1 MIRIAA
7 KTEAS
12 GKKAILFRAAA
23 ILSAL
28 AASAVIIAIIGY
40 NPFDVFAKIFKGSL
54 GSSYRFRETVNKAI
68 PLSVL
73 SLGTAVAFRMKFWNI
88 GAEGQFYMGAFAASG
103 VALAFP
109 ELPAAV
115 LLPLMFLTGML
126 AGAAFCVIPALLKI
140 RFGASETLVTLM
152 LNYIAQKFVSY
163 LQYGPW
169 KDPAAK
175 GFPKIASFSDNAI
188 LPKLFGIHIGWLI
201 TILLAVLVFV
211 FIRRTKTGYEIS
223 VIGESE
229 RTAHYAGISVKK
241 VMLIAVTI
249 SGGLCGIAGMMQAS
263 AIEHSL
269 SEQLSGGLGFT
280 AVITTWLA
288 QLNPLAVIGV
298 SFLFS
303 MLIQGGSFLQS
314 SLQIP
319 ASMAQILQ
327 GIIIFFVLG
336 SEFFLR
342 YKFVIGKPDK
352 SAGKVGAGTAGG
364 SAGAVSSAAGT
375 AGGSAGTAADYAG
388 NAGVATNSGESSTN
402 DTNKGAS
409 K

>member
-7 KTEAS
+7 KTEAT
-12 GKKAILFRAAA
+12 GKKAMLFRAAA

-40 NPFDVFAKIFKGSL
+40 NPFDVFGKIFKGSL
-54 GSSYRFRETVNKAI
+54 GSAYRFRETVNKAI

-73 SLGTAVAFRMKFWNI
+73 SLGTAVAFRMRFWNI

-109 ELPAAV
+109 ELPAPV

-126 AGAAFCVIPALLKI
+126 AGAVFCVIPALLKI

-201 TILLAVLVFV
+201 TLFLAVIVFV
-211 FIRRTKTGYEIS
+211 FIRRTKIGYEIS

-229 RTAHYAGISVKK
+229 RTAHYAGISVNK
-241 VMLIAVTI
+241 VMLIAVVV

-288 QLNPLAVIGV
+288 QLNPLAVVGV

-342 YKFVIGKPDK
+342 YKFVFG
-352 SAGKVGAGTAGG
+352 
-364 SAGAVSSAAGT
+364 
-375 AGGSAGTAADYAG
+375 
-388 NAGVATNSGESSTN
+388 
-402 DTNKGAS
+402 NKGAS